1 MKGIKKNDRFVDIET
16 GAEWIFDCKTRA
28 PDMSNGPGVKPTMSW
43 TYVFFNRAGE
53 RRFIH
58 EQRMD
63 ATFRTDDAAVS
74 GG

>member
-1 MKGIKKNDRFVDIET
+1 MKNIKKNDRFLDIET

-28 PDMSNGPGVKPTMSW
+28 PGKDNGPKEKPTMSW

-58 EQRMD
+58 EQRVD
-63 ATFRTDDAAVS
+63 TVFRSNDPAVN
-74 GG
+74 